1 MLTCCRVV
9 PVPQAIW
16 FANHPSACR
25 LAPWLSWLKRL
36 FSNRRSWVRI
46 PAVPLEGELEHHL
59 GLSVFFLSE
68 NGMQTGV
75 QRSASAAGDL
85 VANHP
90 SAAAREC
97 WIQNGIRERNA
108 NGGQSSTS
116 AAGDLVC
123 KPPLS
128 CCQRMRDPAGRRG
141 LVGQSACLVN
151 RRSWDPLL
159 FELHSNCAET
169 QGPCPSYPPS
179 TQPHADGLAQG
190 KNFCGALWGNG

>member
-1 MLTCCRVV
+1 
-9 PVPQAIW
+9 
-16 FANHPSACR
+16 
-25 LAPWLSWLKRL
+25 
-36 FSNRRSWVRI
+36 
-46 PAVPLEGELEHHL
+46 
-59 GLSVFFLSE
+59 
-68 NGMQTGV
+68 MQTGV
-75 QRSASAAGDL
+75 QRSASAAGGFGL
-85 VANHP
+85 QTTPQLLPENAG
-90 SAAAREC
+90 SRTESE
-97 WIQNGIRERNA
+97 NGMQT
-108 NGGQSSTS
+108 GVQSSTS

-179 TQPHADGLAQG
+179 TQPHADGLAQE
-190 KNFCGALWGNG
+190 KNFLWCSVGNG